1 MGRNLNFLNVHKNTV
16 TINSRISQKKQ
27 KKTLKSVRGDWIL
40 SSPIKDE
47 MVRKYFDKH
56 INVRKLGL

>member
-1 MGRNLNFLNVHKNTV
+1 MFIKILWQLILESHKKK
-16 TINSRISQKKQ
+16 QKKQ